1 MYERARVGNRNRAGR
16 HGGQNGSQK
25 HHNERHETSLTAARA
40 GPLRRPEN
48 SIHVQTERPTN
59 GADGATDTA
68 NVEAQQEQ
76 QTDANITRTLV
87 WIGVAGLS
95 AALAFTVVRSI
106 LARKPADPTS
116 QRIQQLIDEANQL
129 LKTLDDQRH
138 SG

>member
-1 MYERARVGNRNRAGR
+1 MTQVQDDRDAVQGSAPNAQPREAG
-16 HGGQNGSQK
+16 
-25 HHNERHETSLTAARA
+25 
-40 GPLRRPEN
+40 
-48 SIHVQTERPTN
+48 
-59 GADGATDTA
+59 
-68 NVEAQQEQ
+68 
-76 QTDANITRTLV
+76 DANITRTLV